1 MSPVACPNCRR
12 EVPELDSECP
22 HCGPTGP
29 KGSTAPL
36 PGPIESRG
44 YCYDAVA
51 ALLLAVG
58 ALLIWPLALLA
69 VVYGLAA
76 RRTLREEQDRH
87 QAVEKGGWMATIAIA
102 WSVVVIPLVIYGVVF
117 V

>member
-1 MSPVACPNCRR
+1 MSPVACPNCHR
-12 EVPELDSECP
+12 EIPELDSECP
-22 HCGPTGP
+22 LCGPEGP
-29 KGSTAPL
+29 NGASAQL
-36 PGPIESRG
+36 PEPIESSG

-51 ALLLAVG
+51 ALSLAFG

-76 RRTLREEQDRH
+76 HRTVREEEDRH

>member
-1 MSPVACPNCRR
+1 MSPVACPNCQR
-12 EVPELDSECP
+12 EVLELDSECP
-22 HCGPTGP
+22 LCGPTQP
-29 KGSTAPL
+29 KGSSAPL

-44 YCYDAVA
+44 YCTDAVA
-51 ALLLAVG
+51 ALSLAVG

-76 RRTLREEQDRH
+76 HRTFREEKDRH
-87 QAVEKGGWMATIAIA
+87 QSVEKGGWMATTAIA

>member
-1 MSPVACPNCRR
+1 MSPVACPNCER

-22 HCGPTGP
+22 SCGPAGRR
-29 KGSTAPL
+29 GSSVPSPDGTEP
-36 PGPIESRG
+36 RG
-44 YCYDAVA
+44 YYSDAVA
-51 ALLLAVG
+51 ALSLAVG

-76 RRTLREEQDRH
+76 RRTFREEKDRH
-87 QAVEKGGWMATIAIA
+87 QAVEKGGWMATVAIA